1 MGAGCPFTKRLA
13 RVSSRV
19 SGFIQISVHGFHFFV
34 DCPMRALASSTTCTI
49 LTTAVIYVPYS
60 VDCCCAHSSP
70 LCLQPKRCNRK
81 RSPENRL
88 HTTEIV
94 HNRCCTMRVYQ
105 QVSTVD
111 CSCVLREACV
121 SPRLICFAVFGL
133 LALCIGRLVPALA
146 AFSVPVDVTHIIKP
160 TSECHLNR
168 HSTSGQTQRHFACC
182 VCFQRNDSSGQCHV

>member
-1 MGAGCPFTKRLA
+1 
-13 RVSSRV
+13 
-19 SGFIQISVHGFHFFV
+19 
-34 DCPMRALASSTTCTI
+34 MRALASSTTCTI

-146 AFSVPVDVTHIIKP
+146 AFSVPVDVPHKCRHCLQTVYQTYIPVLPLSSP
-160 TSECHLNR
+160 TSR
-168 HSTSGQTQRHFACC
+168 MFVASTVHQICSNTRCACVSKC
-182 VCFQRNDSSGQCHV
+182 CRRLGVGPAQSRSC